1 MTNLKIAK
9 TPALS
14 EKDREILVELS
25 LNGRISL
32 TELARKVNLSKQV
45 VSYRIKQMEDKRII
59 KRYYAIT
66 NVYSLGKAHYR
77 VFLKYQNMDS
87 EVETRLREFLINHP
101 RIAWVLYLD
110 GDFDLFFV
118 VWADN
123 IIDFESVY
131 DDVIGNFGEYFQE
144 KYFSIATR
152 IEYLPFRFLLDEDD
166 NRSLSPPFVFGDG
179 FDHYKPDR
187 LEKKILNILNHDAR
201 IYTSE
206 LADKYGVSARAV
218 KKKIGELIEKRIIIG
233 FNVKIDHN
241 LLGFTY
247 QKVLLKLN
255 NTSRRELER
264 LSDYLKRKRSVIYLL
279 KTIGTYDFEFELM
292 TRTPEEFYNL
302 IKELRLD
309 FAHIIK
315 DHSMVVMSEEPKYEH
330 LEI

>member
-1 MTNLKIAK
+1 MNNSK
-9 TPALS
+9 TPTLS
-14 EKDREILVELS
+14 DKDREILVELS
-25 LNGRISL
+25 LNGRVSL

-45 VSYRIKQMEDKRII
+45 VSYRIKQMEEKKII

-66 NVYSLGKAHYR
+66 NVYSLGKTHYR
-77 VFLKYQNMDS
+77 VFIKYQNINTDA
-87 EVETRLREFLINHP
+87 VRRLREYLIRHP
-101 RIAWVLYLD
+101 RVAWVLYLD

-131 DDVIGNFGEYFQE
+131 DDIIDKFGEYFQE
-144 KYFSIATR
+144 KYFSVATR

-166 NRSLSPPFVFGDG
+166 NRRLSASFVFGDG
-179 FDHYKPDR
+179 YEIYKPDK
-187 LEKKILNILNHDAR
+187 LEKRILKILNANAR

-206 LADKYGVSARAV
+206 LAEKYGVSPRAV
-218 KKKIGELIEKRIIIG
+218 KKKINELIEKKIIIG
-233 FNVKIDHN
+233 FNVKVDHN

-255 NTSRRELER
+255 NTSRRELEK
-264 LSDYLKRKRSVIYLL
+264 LSEYLKQKRSVIYLL

-292 TRTPEEFYNL
+292 TRSPEEFYTL
-302 IKELRLD
+302 IKELRIS
-309 FAHIIK
+309 FAHNIK
-315 DHSMVVMSEEPKYEH
+315 DHSMVVMSDEPKYEH